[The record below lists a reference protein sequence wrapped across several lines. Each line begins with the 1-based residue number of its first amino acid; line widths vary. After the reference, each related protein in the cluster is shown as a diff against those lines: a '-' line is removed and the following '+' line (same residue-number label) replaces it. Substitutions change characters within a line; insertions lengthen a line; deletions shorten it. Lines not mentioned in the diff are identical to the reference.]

1 MLRQDVFFA
10 ERNFSENYCIEN
22 MPPYERLQKATEMNS
37 YSSKRKRMDEQ
48 CLATEA
54 ASIIYKRPEMG
65 FLTTPLT
72 SGTLTEANQVLSVE
86 QIQQFISSTALAR
99 HRTITKPSNVCC
111 QSESRPTLQ
120 NFQTH
125 GTQEII
131 SLSRTATQRI
141 IVPQI
146 QGSLSLQTVTPQ
158 VPREQP
164 QHYAQ
169 RAMFYGHTQSTL
181 NTESYNSIQ
190 NGQFRPYAVI
200 ASDRICPKNKKNTE
214 RRRKNNKSK
223 AKEAPQ
229 GSSTSPNVDKQ
240 QQSTNIGIA
249 TTNHLTAGDHSQNSP
264 TNQPEPWSL
273 VPQPV
278 LMHVKPMEAQTN
290 QTLSRL
296 MALRAAERV
305 GGVNHFENSGY
316 KNVVAKRKLETEESD
331 SGGRTKKKMRGQNH
345 GHATEQLSTKQNGG
359 KKTVKRI
366 IIPPKT
372 RKTHVS
378 PPPYVSRIMRI
389 LARGKQTQS
398 DTFDDNEHT
407 NEKLTQKGSAEL
419 RAESTSKEIKP
430 EAITSRTVD
439 NKKFSK
445 DLSCDALLNTDNF
458 FGPEM
463 FVTSGDLCLEGP
475 SLFL

>member
-10 ERNFSENYCIEN
+10 ERNFSENYCIE
-22 MPPYERLQKATEMNS
+22 RLQKATEMNS
-37 YSSKRKRMDEQ
+37 YSSKRRMDEQ
-48 CLATEA
+48 CLAPEA
-54 ASIIYKRPEMG
+54 ASNIYERPEMG

-72 SGTLTEANQVLSVE
+72 SGTLMEANQVLSVE

-99 HRTITKPSNVCC
+99 HRTITKSSNVCI
-111 QSESRPTLQ
+111 QPESRPTLQ
-120 NFQTH
+120 NFQT
-125 GTQEII
+125 
-131 SLSRTATQRI
+131 STQRI
-141 IVPQI
+141 IVPQNPQI
-146 QGSLSLQTVTPQ
+146 HKKGSLSLQTVTPQ

-169 RAMFYGHTQSTL
+169 RAMFYGHTQSIV
-181 NTESYNSIQ
+181 NTESYKSVH

-223 AKEAPQ
+223 TKETPQ

-240 QQSTNIGIA
+240 QPPIGIA
-249 TTNHLTAGDHSQNSP
+249 TTNHVATGDYYQNSP
-264 TNQPEPWSL
+264 TNQLEPWSL

-296 MALRAAERV
+296 MALRAAEKV
-305 GGVNHFENSGY
+305 GGVGHFGNNGY
-316 KNVVAKRKLETEESD
+316 KNVVAKRKLDPEQSD

-345 GHATEQLSTKQNGG
+345 GHTSEQLSTEQTGG

-366 IIPPKT
+366 VIPPKT
-372 RKTHVS
+372 RKTPAS

-389 LARGKQTQS
+389 LARGQQTQS
-398 DTFDDNEHT
+398 DNFDDNEHT
-407 NEKLTQKGSAEL
+407 YEKLTETGSAEL
-419 RAESTSKEIKP
+419 RTESISKEIKP
-430 EAITSRTVD
+430 EAITSRTLD
-439 NKKFSK
+439 NKKFVK

-463 FVTSGDLCLEGP
+463 FVISGDQCFEGP
-475 SLFL
+475 SPFL

>member
-1 MLRQDVFFA
+1 MLRQDAFFA
-10 ERNFSENYCIEN
+10 ERNFSENYCI
-22 MPPYERLQKATEMNS
+22 ERLQKATEMNS

-48 CLATEA
+48 WLAPEA
-54 ASIIYKRPEMG
+54 ASVIYERPEMG
-65 FLTTPLT
+65 FLTTPPT
-72 SGTLTEANQVLSVE
+72 SGTLMEANQVLSVE
-86 QIQQFISSTALAR
+86 QIQQFISSTVFAR
-99 HRTITKPSNVCC
+99 HSHRSITKPSNVGYWPYC
-111 QSESRPTLQ
+111 QAESRPTLQ

-125 GTQEII
+125 GTQEVI
-131 SLSRTATQRI
+131 SLSRTATQRN

-169 RAMFYGHTQSTL
+169 RAMFYGHTQSIV
-181 NTESYNSIQ
+181 NTESYNNIQ

-214 RRRKNNKSK
+214 RRRKNYKSK

-240 QQSTNIGIA
+240 QPPIGIA
-249 TTNHLTAGDHSQNSP
+249 TTNHVATGDHYQNSP
-264 TNQPEPWSL
+264 TNQLEPWSL

-345 GHATEQLSTKQNGG
+345 GHTSEQLSTEQTGG

-372 RKTHVS
+372 RKNPAS

-398 DTFDDNEHT
+398 DTLDDNEHT

-419 RAESTSKEIKP
+419 RTESTSKKIKE

>member
-10 ERNFSENYCIEN
+10 ERTFSENFLIE
-22 MPPYERLQKATEMNS
+22 RIQKATEMNS

-48 CLATEA
+48 CLAPEA
-54 ASIIYKRPEMG
+54 ASIIYERPDMG
-65 FLTTPLT
+65 FLTTPPT
-72 SGTLTEANQVLSVE
+72 SGTPMEANQVLSVE

-120 NFQTH
+120 NFKTSKQ
-125 GTQEII
+125 
-131 SLSRTATQRI
+131 SI
-141 IVPQI
+141 IVPQN
-146 QGSLSLQTVTPQ
+146 QDSMSLQTVNPQ

-164 QHYAQ
+164 KHYAQ
-169 RAMFYGHTQSTL
+169 RDMFYGHTQSIV
-181 NTESYNSIQ
+181 NTESYNSVQ

-214 RRRKNNKSK
+214 RRRKNYKSK

-229 GSSTSPNVDKQ
+229 GSSTSPFVDNQ
-240 QQSTNIGIA
+240 QPPIGIA
-249 TTNHLTAGDHSQNSP
+249 TTNHVATGHHSQNSP
-264 TNQPEPWSL
+264 TNQLEPWSL

-305 GGVNHFENSGY
+305 GGVGHFGHNGY
-316 KNVVAKRKLETEESD
+316 KNVVAKRKLDPEQSD

-345 GHATEQLSTKQNGG
+345 GHTSEQLSTEQTGG

-366 IIPPKT
+366 VIPPKT
-372 RKTHVS
+372 RKTPVS

-398 DTFDDNEHT
+398 DNFDDNEHT

-419 RAESTSKEIKP
+419 RAESVSKEIKP
-430 EAITSRTVD
+430 EAITSRTAD
-439 NKKFSK
+439 NKKFVK

-463 FVTSGDLCLEGP
+463 FVISGDQCFEGP
-475 SLFL
+475 SPFL

>member
-1 MLRQDVFFA
+1 
-10 ERNFSENYCIEN
+10 
-22 MPPYERLQKATEMNS
+22 MNS

-48 CLATEA
+48 CLAPEA
-54 ASIIYKRPEMG
+54 ASIIYERPEMG
-65 FLTTPLT
+65 FLTTLPT
-72 SGTLTEANQVLSVE
+72 SGTHMEANQVLSVE
-86 QIQQFISSTALAR
+86 QIQQFISSTVLAR
-99 HRTITKPSNVCC
+99 HGTITKPSNVGYWPYC

-131 SLSRTATQRI
+131 SLSRTAIQRN

-169 RAMFYGHTQSTL
+169 RAMFYGHTQSIV
-181 NTESYNSIQ
+181 TESYNSVQ

-240 QQSTNIGIA
+240 QPPIGIA
-249 TTNHLTAGDHSQNSP
+249 TTNHVTTGDHSQNSP
-264 TNQPEPWSL
+264 TNKPEPWSL

-296 MALRAAERV
+296 MALRAAER
-305 GGVNHFENSGY
+305 
-316 KNVVAKRKLETEESD
+316 
-331 SGGRTKKKMRGQNH
+331 
-345 GHATEQLSTKQNGG
+345 
-359 KKTVKRI
+359 KTVKRI
-366 IIPPKT
+366 VIPPKI
-372 RKTHVS
+372 RKNPVS

-419 RAESTSKEIKP
+419 RTESISKEIKE

-445 DLSCDALLNTDNF
+445 DLSSIPNTVF
-458 FGPEM
+458 FR
-463 FVTSGDLCLEGP
+463 VKASI
-475 SLFL
+475 